1 MSFVSQSEIKVEC
14 GASLDV
20 DGIFQFVYIADGDDP
35 AIEGIITWDEMISA
49 LVEEQCVATTDA
61 IVVDYSN
68 EFIEFG
74 LNDGVQELMNYVD
87 ALRNA
92 ANDLEERIRSSR
104 IFIRERWAEESRS
117 AGALDDYCVT
127 YAEYLDYVMEKRS

>member
-1 MSFVSQSEIKVEC
+1 MARESFNIEVDAGV
-14 GASLDV
+14 SLDTN
-20 DGIFQFVYIADGDDP
+20 GIYQYVYIGEDSVDP
-35 AIEGIITWDEMISA
+35 VLQSTTEWDELITA
-49 LVEEQCVATTDA
+49 LIEEQCVATTNC
-61 IVVDYSN
+61 IVVDYGD
-68 EFIEFG
+68 EFKEFG
-74 LNDGVQELMNYVD
+74 ATDGVQELMDYVD

-117 AGALDDYCVT
+117 TDALDVYCVT